1 MNASESRSL
10 KAEGSGCRV
19 CGSARISDA
28 GRVEYLRGFDW
39 PVLDCDECGCR
50 WTQHDDTVHQRLHT
64 TPAISY
70 YAEYVALAEQ
80 ARTAFAARDLQTLSS
95 ELRRWPKYRFVL
107 DAVEREPRSSRI
119 LEVGCS
125 RGYLTSH
132 LILDGRN
139 VLGID
144 VSDEAI
150 TAARSAFGDHFA
162 LVDSARAMAGRPYDL
177 IYHVGMIGC
186 VSDPIGLTQKLL
198 SLVRP
203 GGRLIFNA
211 PNRAALH
218 LRGQLWFDSAPPPD
232 LVTLFPEGFWQK
244 YLAREALVEETVEW
258 LPADQSAQ
266 SRYSGDCSVRPG
278 LRHRRCRWTVAAR
291 CGRRKNRPSHDG
303 RVASFVEASRRSSTR
318 SRSAGQPNSVCSSP

>member
-1 MNASESRSL
+1 MNRNEGRS
-10 KAEGSGCRV
+10 CRV
-19 CGSARISDA
+19 CGSARIIEI

-50 WTQHDDTVHQRLHT
+50 WTQHDDTVHQRLHAA
-64 TPAISY
+64 PAISY
-70 YAEYVALAEQ
+70 YAEYVQLSEQ
-80 ARTAFAARDLQTLSS
+80 ARTAFVAGDLQMLSAQ
-95 ELRRWPKYRFVL
+95 LRRWPKYRFVL
-107 DAVEREPRSSRI
+107 DSVGREPRSSRI

-162 LVDSARAMAGRPYDL
+162 QIDSARAMDGRPYDL

-186 VSDPIGLTQKLL
+186 VSDPIGLTKQLL

-232 LVTLFPEGFWQK
+232 LVTLFPEGFWRK
-244 YLAREALVEETVEW
+244 YFSREALVEETVEW

-266 SRYSGDCSVRPG
+266 IVLLQLLGQTWS
-278 LRHRRCRWTVAAR
+278 A
-291 CGRRKNRPSHDG
+291 PSPLPMDG
-303 RVASFVEASRRSSTR
+303 RGQVWTHRESAVSRWAGRIARRGVSPIINAFAKRRPTEFGLFVSMTARS
-318 SRSAGQPNSVCSSP
+318 